1 MKRILLLSILF
12 STVAFTSCTKHRLR
26 GEGATISDTRYVSN
40 FTKIIADGSTA
51 IEIRPSNENRVVVTG
66 YESLVPA
73 YETETHE
80 GVLRLQFKDKYINIK
95 NNNLR
100 VTVYSKDVN
109 TVKMNGSGSVSIDD
123 DMKSSYMEA
132 EINGSGSVTIGN
144 NHFDKMKLKIN
155 GSGDIESRRGVG
167 EDVEAII
174 SGSGDI
180 NITVENTLYAKIS
193 GSGTVYYWGNPSVS
207 TDISGSGKVRKQ

>member
-12 STVAFTSCTKHRLR
+12 SSVAFTSCRKNRLR
-26 GEGATISDTRYVSN
+26 GEGSTISDTRYVSN
-40 FTKIIADGSTA
+40 FTKILADGSNDV
-51 IEIRPSNENRVVVTG
+51 EVRPSNENRIVITG
-66 YESLVPA
+66 YENLVPA
-73 YETETHE
+73 FETNVDD
-80 GVLRLQFKDKYINIK
+80 GVLRLHYKDKYFNIK

-100 VTVYSKDVN
+100 ITVYSKDVN
-109 TVKMNGSGSVSIDD
+109 TVKLNGSGSITIDE

-132 EINGSGSVTIGN
+132 EINGSGSVTINN

-167 EDVEAII
+167 EDVEALI

-180 NITVENTLYAKIS
+180 NVTAENTLYAKIS

-207 TDISGSGKVRKQ
+207 TDVSGSGRVRKQ